1 MEASFMITQ
10 VETTMSNYRNQYHRS
25 GTQDLAI
32 WQSIDMYYSDA
43 GGHDLIATS
52 TREEAFDQMVKD
64 KWTVSHDYHG
74 LDYETI
80 DEAVLQYLEDNALVK
95 RDNADAQHHEKTW
108 G

>member
-1 MEASFMITQ
+1 MEASFMIAQ

-25 GTQDLAI
+25 GMYDLAI

-64 KWTVSHDYHG
+64 KWTISYDYYG
-74 LDYETI
+74 LNFEII
-80 DEAVLQYLEDNALVK
+80 DECVLQYLLDNALVR
-95 RDNADAQHHEKTW
+95 RDNGEDE
-108 G
+108 

>member
-1 MEASFMITQ
+1 MEASFMIAQ

-25 GTQDLAI
+25 GMQDLAI

-43 GGHDLIATS
+43 GGHDLIVTS
-52 TREEAFDQMVKD
+52 TREEAFDRIVQD

-95 RDNADAQHHEKTW
+95 RWDADAQHHEKTW